1 MNIGLGCIWLKD
13 RKRTRSYT
21 AYSLFKSLRKLDD
34 VNIYDLDASLKG
46 SELFF
51 HKLSNMIV
59 HQGKLK
65 SKYNFSNYYLRSL
78 EKNLNRQIQKF
89 ENIDVIIETADIGV
103 GVKRKI
109 PFYLFQDLSID
120 VLIKHFQEHSHPVP
134 GWEIFNL
141 DDLYKRKE
149 WQMRIY
155 DQCIGVFA
163 ESKWLADSLVED
175 TGISTE
181 KVHVVDLGINVKPEL
196 TYHSFGEKSKQ
207 DKTIF
212 FIGRDFFRKGGHLV
226 VEAFKLLRKNYSK
239 KYKLIIA
246 GPKSWPLEGR
256 IPEGVQFIG
265 DVSREII
272 QKYFQTSDVFCMPT
286 YFEGGYAIVFT
297 EALCFGIPCIGR
309 NIQGMLEII
318 KPGVNG
324 YLLNNDS
331 IDELAELIVKVIED
345 DTMKSDVGRMSKS
358 YQDYYSWDRV
368 ASDMI
373 KIIKSNQHKI
383 SR

>member
-1 MNIGLGCIWLKD
+1 MNIGFACIWLKD
-13 RKRTRSYT
+13 RKRTRSHT
-21 AYSLFKSLRKLDD
+21 AYSLFKSLQELDD
-34 VNIYDLDASLKG
+34 ANVYDLDASLKG
-46 SELFF
+46 SALFF

-59 HQGKLK
+59 HQDKLK
-65 SKYNFSNYYLRSL
+65 SKYNFSKRYLKSL
-78 EKNLNRQIQKF
+78 ERNLLHEIQKIKD
-89 ENIDVIIETADIGV
+89 IDAIIETADIGTI
-103 GVKRKI
+103 KEI
-109 PFYLFQDLSID
+109 PFYLFQDLSLD
-120 VLIKHFQEHSHPVP
+120 VLIKYFQEYNHPAP
-134 GWEIFNL
+134 GWEIFDL

-155 DQCIGVFA
+155 DQCAGVFA

-175 TGISTE
+175 TGISPE

-226 VEAFKLLRKNYSK
+226 VKAFKLLRKNYSK
-239 KYKLIIA
+239 NIKLIIA
-246 GPKSWPLEGR
+246 GPKSWPLTGK
-256 IPEGVQFIG
+256 IPEGVQYIG
-265 DVSREII
+265 DASWKII
-272 QKYFQTSDVFCMPT
+272 QQYFKASDVFCMPS
-286 YFEGGYAIVFT
+286 YFEGGYPIVFP
-297 EALCFGIPCIGR
+297 ESLSFGIPCIGR
-309 NIQGMLEII
+309 NIQGMSEIT

-331 IDELAELIVKVIED
+331 IDELVELLIKVIED
-345 DTMKSDVGRMSKS
+345 DKMKSDVGRMSKS

-373 KIIKSNQHKI
+373 RIITHNQNRI
-383 SR
+383 SQ

>member
-1 MNIGLGCIWLKD
+1 MLNIGFACIWLKN
-13 RKRTRSYT
+13 RKRTRSHS
-21 AYSLFKSLRKLDD
+21 AYLLFKSLCELDD
-34 VNIYDLDASLKG
+34 VNVYDLDASLKG
-46 SELFF
+46 SALLF

-65 SKYNFSNYYLRSL
+65 SKYNFSKRYLKSL
-78 EKNLNRQIQKF
+78 KENLLHEIQRFK
-89 ENIDVIIETADIGV
+89 NIDAIIETADIGTI
-103 GVKRKI
+103 KEI
-109 PFYLFQDLSID
+109 PFYLYQDLSLD
-120 VLIKHFQEHSHPVP
+120 TLIKYFQEYNHSAP
-134 GWEIFNL
+134 GWEIFDL

-155 DQCIGVFA
+155 DQCAGVFA

-175 TGISTE
+175 TGISSE
-181 KVHVVDLGINVKPEL
+181 KVHVVDLGINAKLEL
-196 TYHSFGEKSKQ
+196 TYHSTDEKSKQ

-212 FIGRDFFRKGGHLV
+212 FVGRDFFRKGGHLV

-246 GPKSWPLEGR
+246 GPKSWPLVGR

-345 DTMKSDVGRMSKS
+345 DKMKSEVGRMSKS

-373 KIIKSNQHKI
+373 KIIKRNQQKI